1 MPDTAVMARAEQLR
15 IEIQQHLYRYHVLG
29 APIITDGEYDALFRE
44 LVALEEQYP
53 ELRTT
58 DSPTQ
63 RTGSDLSE
71 DLPKVPHPA
80 PILSLSNAFSVED
93 LQQWETR
100 NLKLLPAGTQLD
112 YVLEPKLDGLTI
124 VITYTNGILT
134 TAATRG
140 NGEVGDDV
148 TANIRTI
155 PTVPLRIPAANNGK
169 TAPASLTVRGEVLFL
184 KQDFERVNQ
193 EQIAKGLPQYVNA
206 RNTASGSLKQKESRI
221 TASRPLTVYIY
232 DVVAVDGNVPNKEWD
247 MLTFLGDMGFNLIP
261 HAAYY
266 ANLAQV
272 IAALS
277 AWEARRHSLPFEI
290 DGIVLKINAVAV
302 RQELGFAGKDP
313 RGATAYKFP
322 SEEAT
327 TKLLGVTINIGRTG
341 KVTPTAQL
349 DPVFVSGVTVSNA
362 SLHNY
367 DLIQQMDIRLGDTV
381 VIKRSGEVIPYVV
394 GPVEA
399 ARTGEEQLILPP
411 EKCPHCATLLIKPA
425 GAVDLFCPN
434 PRCPERV
441 FRSLEFFVSRGAM
454 DIEGMGP
461 QTIAVLIEQ
470 KRIQDEAD
478 IFYLTAQNFE
488 GLEGFAEKK
497 IQNLLDSIHAA
508 KARPLAQ
515 LLASLGIDGVGS
527 TVSAVLAD
535 RFRTIDALLAL
546 ATQVKNAEAAFLH
559 LAQPLIQTG
568 TSLLGQTPEAQK
580 ANLRLQHPLVEL
592 APRYIDSQD
601 VAKKLERLLKPLWEN
616 APHNAPTSE
625 DLAAALLTLI
635 DAAKPLMQ
643 IEGLGSVLVN
653 SIVEGFADVYYRD
666 LLQKMRQAGVNM
678 QAAENVKAGNALA
691 GLTFVITGTMS
702 VPREQ
707 IEALI
712 EAHGGKVSGSVSK
725 KTSYLVA
732 GDSAGS
738 KLEKAQSLGVAVIS
752 EAALRAM
759 AQKIQS

>member
-1 MPDTAVMARAEQLR
+1 MPEAAIITRAEQLR
-15 IEIQQHLYRYHVLG
+15 TEIQQHLYRYHVLG

-44 LVALEEQYP
+44 LVEIEETYP
-53 ELRTT
+53 DLRTP

-80 PILSLSNAFSVED
+80 PILSLSNAFSTED

-100 NLKLLPAGTQLD
+100 NLKLLPANIQLD

-124 VITYTNGILT
+124 VITYSNGILT

-155 PTVPLRIPAANNGK
+155 PTVPLRIPATDNGK
-169 TAPASLTVRGEVLFL
+169 TAPKQLTVRGEVLFL
-184 KQDFERVNQ
+184 KTDFERVNQ
-193 EQIAKGLPQYVNA
+193 EQAAKGLPAYVNA
-206 RNTASGSLKQKESRI
+206 RNTASGSLKQKDSRI
-221 TASRPLTVYIY
+221 TASRPLTTYIY
-232 DVVAVDGNVPNKEWD
+232 DIVAVDGAVPDKEWD
-247 MLTFLGDMGFNLIP
+247 ILAFLRDMGFHLIP
-261 HAAYY
+261 DAAYFN
-266 ANLAQV
+266 NLSQV
-272 IAALS
+272 MDALS
-277 AWEARRHSLPFEI
+277 SWEARRHNLPFEI
-290 DGIVLKINAVAV
+290 DGVVLKINDVAI

-327 TKLLGVTINIGRTG
+327 TKLLGVTVNIGRTG

-349 DPVFVSGVTVSNA
+349 EPVFVSGVTVSNA

-381 VIKRSGEVIPYVV
+381 IIKRSGEVIPYVV
-394 GPVEA
+394 GPVEG
-399 ARTGEEQLILPP
+399 ARTGEEQPILPP
-411 EKCPHCATLLIKPA
+411 EKCPHCDTALIKPA

-461 QTIAVLIEQ
+461 QTIAILIEQ

-478 IFYLTAQNFE
+478 IFYLTAQHFE

-497 IQNLLDSIHAA
+497 ILNLLDSIQAA
-508 KARPLAQ
+508 KERPLAQ
-515 LLASLGIDGVGS
+515 LLTSLGIDGVGS
-527 TVSAVLAD
+527 TVSGVLAD
-535 RFRTIDALLAL
+535 RFRTIDALLEL
-546 ATQVKNAEAAFLH
+546 AVQVKQAEAAFLQE
-559 LAQPLIQTG
+559 AQPLIQTG
-568 TSLLGQTPEAQK
+568 TSLLEQTPEAQK
-580 ANLRLQHPLVEL
+580 AQLRLQNPLVEL
-592 APRYIDSQD
+592 APRYMDSQD
-601 VAKKLERLLKPLWEN
+601 VPKKLERLLKPIWEA
-616 APHNAPTSE
+616 APPTAPTAQT
-625 DLAAALLTLI
+625 LAAALAHLI
-635 DAAKPLMQ
+635 DVAKPLMQ
-643 IEGLGSVLVN
+643 IEGLGSVLVS
-653 SIVEGFADVYYRD
+653 SIIAWFADDYQRS
-666 LLQKMRQAGVNM
+666 LLHKMRQAGVNM
-678 QAAENVKAGNALA
+678 QAAESIKAGNALE

-712 EAHGGKVSGSVSK
+712 ETHGGKVSGSVSK
-725 KTSYLVA
+725 KTSYVVA
-732 GDSAGS
+732 GEAAGS
-738 KLEKAQSLGVAVIS
+738 KLEKAQSLGIKVIS
-752 EAALRAM
+752 EADLRAM
-759 AQKIQS
+759 V